1 MVGGL
6 ASRLALRKTAE
17 TLSQICHIH
26 RSVGCVYRVRRTL
39 PSARQIL
46 LRGCYCCNAFADLRE
61 RHIHV
66 HFDVLRRSKEFRL
79 RGLRDDLQLAKQD
92 LLRIEVCTKVLSLP
106 AKSTAALI
114 GKEGSTINILVDQ
127 NQAAVT
133 VPSKDG
139 KTPASKVDVVII
151 GPSKNVEAAS
161 LAIHAILN
169 GHMEA
174 SQTVIIDSNLK
185 ASLKM
190 NRGEG
195 IKELFK
201 TVNDR
206 FREEAEGVISVSFGE
221 DGIVLKCKAKVLPEV
236 VTFIETEICRL
247 EGCTLRVEVDTFVL
261 PAVLGKGG
269 KGIQELSQG
278 TRGVHVHV
286 NRGTETSTI
295 LISGWKPDDVPK
307 VRAALKEVLQNNVV
321 RRIGLGDSCAT
332 PPPSLRAM
340 KSTLTKELKQLV
352 FFIVDEEKSELVLR
366 GTEDALK
373 EAATIIHQYFSESF
387 VEKKNISNNHA
398 VALLHGGKVSKVAKL
413 AIEFNIHL
421 SADKEEGTLV
431 AQGPEANV
439 KEALSAVDR
448 FLSESSL
455 AADLCVTIRIDT
467 P

>member
-1 MVGGL
+1 MTRKCEFVIEEYAVPTGISQCERCDFFVQTQL
-6 ASRLALRKTAE
+6 SAHRASLKKHSDEASRRRFLWSEAKRAASLGCAENQMECIVVQCPTDRVARVIGRRGANLQQIQKRHGVSIQRVADGGAMKIFGPAASLRDAK
-17 TLSQICHIH
+17 SHIERIIASH
-26 RSVGCVYRVRRTL
+26 EEMVSLNEDVMAFLNAKGIT
-39 PSARQIL
+39 
-46 LRGCYCCNAFADLRE
+46 AFADLRE

-66 HFDVLRRSKEFRL
+66 HFDVLRRSRELRL
-79 RGLRDDLQLAKQD
+79 RGLPDDLQLAKQD
-92 LLRIEVCTKVLSLP
+92 ILRIEVCTKVLSLP

-114 GKEGSTINILVDQ
+114 GKEGSTINSLVDQ

-206 FREEAEGVISVSFGE
+206 FREEAEGLISVNFGE

-286 NRGTETSTI
+286 NRGIETSTI

-307 VRAALKEVLQNNVV
+307 VRAALKEVLQNYVV

-332 PPPSLRAM
+332 SPPSLRAM
-340 KSTLTKELKQLV
+340 
-352 FFIVDEEKSELVLR
+352 
-366 GTEDALK
+366 
-373 EAATIIHQYFSESF
+373 
-387 VEKKNISNNHA
+387 
-398 VALLHGGKVSKVAKL
+398 
-413 AIEFNIHL
+413 
-421 SADKEEGTLV
+421 
-431 AQGPEANV
+431 
-439 KEALSAVDR
+439 
-448 FLSESSL
+448 
-455 AADLCVTIRIDT
+455 
-467 P
+467 